1 MKRILYIIL
10 VLGALALYFFFP
22 DQKTY
27 YLNDEILE
35 PSFLQGILISLCIII
50 LLMVFFVWFDTEEKW
65 WARIWNSLHVSS
77 YVIILGWVWL
87 MPIVQNSILW
97 MNRADSSAQKIETV
111 EVRVLGSIRMPQFKD
126 DDGEQLLFWMR
137 HKFEYLNNEIIR
149 DGDSLSVQLEKG
161 VFGYYYINHDKTKI
175 IASQAP

>member
-1 MKRILYIIL
+1 
-10 VLGALALYFFFP
+10 
-22 DQKTY
+22 
-27 YLNDEILE
+27 
-35 PSFLQGILISLCIII
+35 
-50 LLMVFFVWFDTEEKW
+50 
-65 WARIWNSLHVSS
+65 
-77 YVIILGWVWL
+77 
-87 MPIVQNSILW
+87 